1 MEDPP
6 VHQVSPVFRPARLGS
21 LALRNRVIRSGAYEG
36 MCVDNG
42 PSPDLVRH
50 HVDLAAGGVGMTTVA
65 YCAVSAGGRTFE
77 QQMFIRPAI
86 VPRLRHITEG
96 VHAAGGAA
104 SLQLGHCGS
113 FSRNRDV
120 PAGFPRGPSFGI
132 NRYGLLS
139 GLPFGR
145 AMTRDDVERT
155 AGEFGEAAAMAREA
169 GFDAV
174 EVHLGHGY
182 LLSQFLSPAAN
193 RRKDRYGGPLANR
206 LRFPLK
212 ALASVREA
220 VGPDYPVLAKTNLSD
235 GFAGGLDIDEAVEVA
250 RHLESVGLTA
260 LVLSGGFVSRTPF
273 YLLRGDSPLK
283 DMTEVEESRL
293 HRVALRLFGPAVVRS
308 YPFEEM
314 FFLDLARR
322 VRQAVDMPLVLLGGI
337 VSLDNMELALRE
349 GFDFVCLARALIHD
363 PNFVNRLEA
372 GEVRRSACDHCNR
385 CIAEM
390 DRPGGV
396 RCVLPLEGEGQ

>member
-1 MEDPP
+1 MKEHSGHD
-6 VHQVSPVFRPARLGS
+6 VSPVFRPARLGS
-21 LALRNRVIRSGAYEG
+21 LELRNRVIRSGAYEG

-50 HVDLAAGGVGMTTVA
+50 HSDLAAGGVGLTTVA

-77 QQMFIRPAI
+77 RQMFIRPGI
-86 VPRLRHITEG
+86 VPRLREVTDG
-96 VHAAGGAA
+96 VHAAGGSA

-120 PAGFPRGPSFGI
+120 PPGFPRGPSFGI

-139 GLPFGR
+139 GLPVGR
-145 AMTRDDVERT
+145 AMTRDDVART
-155 AGEFGEAAAMAREA
+155 AGDFGDAAAMARES

-174 EVHLGHGY
+174 ELHLGHGY

-193 RRKDRYGGPLANR
+193 RRTDRYGGSLENR
-206 LRFPLK
+206 LRFAQE
-212 ALASVREA
+212 ALARVREA
-220 VGPDYPVLAKTNLSD
+220 VGADFPVLAKTNLAD
-235 GFAGGLDIDEAVEVA
+235 GFAGGLGIDEAVEVA
-250 RHLESVGLTA
+250 RRLQSAGVTA

-273 YLLRGDSPLK
+273 FLLRGDNPLK
-283 DMTEVEESRL
+283 DMIEVEESRL

-308 YPFEEM
+308 YPFKEM

-322 VRQAVDMPLVLLGGI
+322 VREAVSMPLVLLGGI
-337 VSLDNMELALRE
+337 VSLDNMESALE
-349 GFDFVCLARALIHD
+349 DGFDFVCLARALIHD
-363 PNFVNRLEA
+363 PNFVNRLKA

-396 RCVLPLEGEGQ
+396 RCVLPLEGEGA